1 MALSI
6 SSYIRAECMSRELT
20 PGVIKR
26 HSTIFGWI
34 LFLSHFLFLAF
45 LYHLYFR
52 LTDPSRRIYKFEHG

>member
-6 SSYIRAECMSRELT
+6 SSYIRAECMSRELP

-34 LFLSHFLFLAF
+34 LFAF
-45 LYHLYFR
+45 LVSGFSYHLYFR
-52 LTDPSRRIYKFEHG
+52 LTDPSRRIYKLGHG